1 MTAAAATIYEL
12 WDVET
17 ANLISDYEN
26 EAATLQAIREGVA
39 EDGADA
45 WATVVLMRVEPGGMR
60 EPIAQGGDLI
70 RRARGEDARAADD

>member
-1 MTAAAATIYEL
+1 MTATTATIYEL

-17 ANLISDYEN
+17 ANLISDHEN
-26 EAATLQAIREGVA
+26 EAAALRAVCDGVV
-39 EDGADA
+39 EDGIDA
-45 WATVVLMRVEPGGMR
+45 WVIVALMRVEPGGMR

>member
-1 MTAAAATIYEL
+1 MTATTATIYEL